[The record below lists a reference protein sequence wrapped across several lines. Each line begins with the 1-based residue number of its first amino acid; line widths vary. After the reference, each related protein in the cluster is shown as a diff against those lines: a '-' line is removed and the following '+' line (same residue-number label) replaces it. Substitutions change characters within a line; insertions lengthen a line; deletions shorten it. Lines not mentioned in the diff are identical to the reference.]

1 MDDRYILIDE
11 MTKLLCK
18 TAYDSDV
25 LDGAMYR
32 LSYTELCKILYLIK
46 EALSE
51 ANSLTTTTGTMRKV
65 AK

>member
-1 MDDRYILIDE
+1 MDDRDILIDE

-25 LDGAMYR
+25 LNGAMYR

-51 ANSLTTTTGTMRKV
+51 ANSLTTASGAMREDTK
-65 AK
+65 